1 MLGTLRRSPILAAA
15 ACLALAGIAHAS
27 TRINIG
33 SMTADGQEVRNL
45 SCDLDSGGF
54 FAGIAIVG
62 GLAKKKKAFDAC
74 IKSGGAAF
82 QVSWRWDGSSAKDLK
97 VTGGSDAQNACIGK
111 AFQVISGPVKGK
123 CSAVLLAGKKEEAQ
137 KAAETLTGKADAK
150 ADAKPAESKPEAPA
164 AGAAGGKAAGS
175 DPLK

>member
-1 MLGTLRRSPILAAA
+1 MAAA
-15 ACLALAGIAHAS
+15 ACLALVGVAHAS

-74 IKSGGAAF
+74 VKTGAAF
-82 QVSWRWDGSSAKDLK
+82 QISWRWDGSSAKDLK
-97 VTGGSDAQNACIGK
+97 VTGGTDAQNACISK
-111 AFQVISGPVKGK
+111 AFQVISGPVKGR
-123 CSAVLLAGKKEEAQ
+123 CSAVLLAGKKDEAQ
-137 KAAETLTGKADAK
+137 KAAEALLGKPADKSDA
-150 ADAKPAESKPEAPA
+150 APDAKPDAKPDASKPATGA
-164 AGAAGGKAAGS
+164 AAGGKAASS